1 MWTIR
6 LTSKDLNCS
15 QGLDKVSPEAVTY
28 TTPVR
33 MGRVVSG
40 LKKPSRSFC
49 LFAIIK
55 KRLARGRTVI
65 FFFPP
70 KRRWVAK
77 HNVLFLRTL
86 RSVQLLPKPNP
97 HHIFPAPKTPKAKKR
112 EIPSNPC
119 QVTCQV
125 THVPIDPSPC
135 KSHLGS
141 GPFWVCLPSNSKDSQ
156 GLRAWPIR
164 LTERPRTTL
173 SQLNY
178 TTEARGYFVPD
189 FENAFPRRGG
199 EGGIYRAGGA
209 GLGGDMGYARLR
221 CSTRR
226 QPIFFT
232 LKKSL
237 KKGNHPWLLPTV
249 CHAIPDPTFRLLDL

>member
-1 MWTIR
+1 MSQGIGSPRCVTI
-6 LTSKDLNCS
+6 LKGTAELCLDNDVDYSSDKSKDLNCS
-15 QGLDKVSPEAVTY
+15 QGLDKVWPEAVTY

-55 KRLARGRTVI
+55 KRLARGPTVI

-135 KSHLGS
+135 KDHLGS

-156 GLRAWPIR
+156 GLRAWPIS

-178 TTEARGYFVPD
+178 TKKPKDISYRTSTML
-189 FENAFPRRGG
+189 FP
-199 EGGIYRAGGA
+199 GGA
-209 GLGGDMGYARLR
+209 GRGVYIGPEVLAWEGAWGM
-221 CSTRR
+221 
-226 QPIFFT
+226 P
-232 LKKSL
+232 
-237 KKGNHPWLLPTV
+237 V
-249 CHAIPDPTFRLLDL
+249 

>member
-1 MWTIR
+1 
-6 LTSKDLNCS
+6 
-15 QGLDKVSPEAVTY
+15 
-28 TTPVR
+28 

-55 KRLARGRTVI
+55 KRLARGPTVI

-70 KRRWVAK
+70 RRRWVAK

-86 RSVQLLPKPNP
+86 RSVQLPKPNP

-125 THVPIDPSPC
+125 AHVPIDPSPC
-135 KSHLGS
+135 NFHLGS

-173 SQLNY
+173 GQLNY
-178 TTEARGYFVPD
+178 TAEARGYFVPD

-209 GLGGDMGYARLR
+209 GLGGGGGHGVCPFEMLNSLSNHSFHAE
-221 CSTRR
+221 
-226 QPIFFT
+226 
-232 LKKSL
+232 KKLEKIKPSFA
-237 KKGNHPWLLPTV
+237 NVLPTV
-249 CHAIPDPTFRLLDL
+249 FHAIPDPTFRLLDL

>member
-1 MWTIR
+1 
-6 LTSKDLNCS
+6 
-15 QGLDKVSPEAVTY
+15 
-28 TTPVR
+28 

-55 KRLARGRTVI
+55 NGWPEARLSFFSFPPRGGGWQNTTSCSFAPFGLFTSSPNRTHTT
-65 FFFPP
+65 FFPP
-70 KRRWVAK
+70 REHQK
-77 HNVLFLRTL
+77 
-86 RSVQLLPKPNP
+86 Q
-97 HHIFPAPKTPKAKKR
+97 KKR

-178 TTEARGYFVPD
+178 TTEAREYFVPD

-209 GLGGDMGYARLR
+209 GLGGGMGYARLR

-226 QPIFFT
+226 QTIFFT

-237 KKGNHPWLLPTV
+237 KKENHPSLLPTV